1 MKLVVQL
8 PALNEEASIGRVL
21 DSIPR
26 RLPGVDEVQDGV
38 DEYLGYQAAVRGPV
52 TDLLVGDLI
61 EADEGSGVWVVVDEA
76 VEEDPAAPGHVA
88 VSWRGDGDEEVTGAW
103 LRLSTTTI

>member
-26 RLPGVDEVQDGV
+26 RLPGVDEVQV
-38 DEYLGYQAAVRGPV
+38 L
-52 TDLLVGDLI
+52 
-61 EADEGSGVWVVVDEA
+61 VVD
-76 VEEDPAAPGHVA
+76 
-88 VSWRGDGDEEVTGAW
+88 DG
-103 LRLSTTTI
+103 STDRTA